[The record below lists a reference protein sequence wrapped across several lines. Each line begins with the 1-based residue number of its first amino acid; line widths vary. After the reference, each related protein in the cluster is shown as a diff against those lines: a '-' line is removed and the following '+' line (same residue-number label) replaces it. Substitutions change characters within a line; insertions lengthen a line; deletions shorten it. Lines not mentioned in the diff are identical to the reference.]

1 MVYCRPYYSQESRKA
16 NEKFVMDCHYSICD
30 TYGGCRG
37 VTSKLNLS
45 LHLTA
50 FVFWNTYFF
59 PGDHNTNRIP
69 YIFKAYS
76 RRIEFEQ
83 RRIFSL
89 TDCKKGTS
97 FPFFACRKKTRC
109 TRSDFPIC
117 ANWRLCILTK
127 SNMKTLRKKL
137 SIHCSSYFYYC
148 CPLSSQ
154 YWLSQIALRDCFFFY
169 DSDMYG
175 NSYYSYVELSISK
188 ACSDTWKSWI

>member
-1 MVYCRPYYSQESRKA
+1 MTYCRPYYSQESRKA

-50 FVFWNTYFF
+50 FVFWNTYFS

-69 YIFKAYS
+69 TFSKPTPRELNLNKEGFFSLLTVRKELPFRFS
-76 RRIEFEQ
+76 RAAKRQ
-83 RRIFSL
+83 GVLDRIFL
-89 TDCKKGTS
+89 FVLIEDCVFWPKATWK
-97 FPFFACRKKTRC
+97 PWEKTV
-109 TRSDFPIC
+109 DP
-117 ANWRLCILTK
+117 LL
-127 SNMKTLRKKL
+127 LL
-137 SIHCSSYFYYC
+137 LLLLL
-148 CPLSSQ
+148 PLSSQ

>member
-69 YIFKAYS
+69 TFSKPTP
-76 RRIEFEQ
+76 RELNLNKGGF
-83 RRIFSL
+83 FSL
-89 TDCKKGTS
+89 LTVRKEL
-97 FPFFACRKKTRC
+97 PFRFSRAAKRQGVL
-109 TRSDFPIC
+109 DFPIC

-148 CPLSSQ
+148 CPCPVNIDWARLL
-154 YWLSQIALRDCFFFY
+154 WGIAFSFMILICTAIHTIA
-169 DSDMYG
+169 M
-175 NSYYSYVELSISK
+175 
-188 ACSDTWKSWI
+188 

>member
-69 YIFKAYS
+69 TFSKPTPRELKLNKGGCFSLLTVRKELPFRFS
-76 RRIEFEQ
+76 RAAKRQ
-83 RRIFSL
+83 GVLDRIFL
-89 TDCKKGTS
+89 FVLIEDCV
-97 FPFFACRKKTRC
+97 FWP
-109 TRSDFPIC
+109 
-117 ANWRLCILTK
+117 
-127 SNMKTLRKKL
+127 
-137 SIHCSSYFYYC
+137 
-148 CPLSSQ
+148 
-154 YWLSQIALRDCFFFY
+154 
-169 DSDMYG
+169 
-175 NSYYSYVELSISK
+175 K
-188 ACSDTWKSWI
+188 ATWKPWEKNCRSIAPLTFTTAAPCPVNIDWARLLWGIAFSFMILICTAIHTIAM

>member
-127 SNMKTLRKKL
+127 SNMKTLRKKTVDPL
-137 SIHCSSYFYYC
+137 LLLLLLLLPPVQSILTE
-148 CPLSSQ
+148 P
-154 YWLSQIALRDCFFFY
+154 DCFEGLLFLLWFW
-169 DSDMYG
+169 
-175 NSYYSYVELSISK
+175 YVRQFIL
-188 ACSDTWKSWI
+188 

>member
-69 YIFKAYS
+69 TFSKPTP
-76 RRIEFEQ
+76 RELNLNKGGF
-83 RRIFSL
+83 FSL
-89 TDCKKGTS
+89 LTVCKKGTS

-127 SNMKTLRKKL
+127 SNMKTLRKNCR
-137 SIHCSSYFYYC
+137 SIAPLTFTTAAP
-148 CPLSSQ
+148 CPVNIDWARLL
-154 YWLSQIALRDCFFFY
+154 WGIAFSFMILICTAIHTIA
-169 DSDMYG
+169 M
-175 NSYYSYVELSISK
+175 
-188 ACSDTWKSWI
+188 